1 MKPQRSRRSLQVALV
16 ACAIGALATLLVLD
30 NQSGP
35 CNVDDFTGCSSV
47 GEMAV
52 FAFLFL
58 IPTTAALG
66 LILAIVLVAD
76 FFRPRD
82 EHKS

>member
-1 MKPQRSRRSLQVALV
+1 MNAERTLRFLFAT
-16 ACAIGALATLLVLD
+16 CAISALAALLVLD

-35 CNVDDFTGCSSV
+35 CNVDDFTGCSSA
-47 GEMAV
+47 GEVAV

-66 LILAIVLVAD
+66 LILAILFVAQL
-76 FFRPRD
+76 FRSTD
-82 EHKS
+82 